1 MGLMAD
7 SETWEAVLHGIYTEA
22 HLSVNIHLRS
32 LQRYFEWLKTERPS
46 CLEGRMEGEG
56 GTQRRNR
63 KRVTD
68 EFL

>member
-32 LQRYFEWLKTERPS
+32 LQRYFEWFAENPRGHVSMSLEAGALKWQ
-46 CLEGRMEGEG
+46 G
-56 GTQRRNR
+56 GSLRWTQ
-63 KRVTD
+63 
-68 EFL
+68 